1 MFPFQTL
8 RLSSYAAS
16 AALDQVA
23 AEAAPEAGDRVVRCL
38 RHDELLGKGWGHT
51 SRLVTLGN
59 RYAAGHGTNGWSYP
73 TWRRVGLLRHMAS
86 TALDR

>member
-16 AALDQVA
+16 AGSTRSPRKRSRRLVIGLSAVCVMTSSS
-23 AEAAPEAGDRVVRCL
+23 GT
-38 RHDELLGKGWGHT
+38 GWGHT

-59 RYAAGHGTNGWSYP
+59 RYAAGQWHERVVVHDATRP
-73 TWRRVGLLRHMAS
+73 TQAS